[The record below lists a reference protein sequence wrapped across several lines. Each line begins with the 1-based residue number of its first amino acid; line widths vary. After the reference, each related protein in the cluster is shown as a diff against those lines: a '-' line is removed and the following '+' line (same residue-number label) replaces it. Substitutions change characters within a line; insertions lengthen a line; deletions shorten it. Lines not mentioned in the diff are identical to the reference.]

1 MPKQLGT
8 LNLSREQGIGKKP
21 GERAGESST
30 GKYQWKPHS
39 QRWIPKQAQITSNL
53 ITELSAERTR
63 TTMQESSEFIWLFS
77 HQKKK
82 LNSYELPTLC

>member
-39 QRWIPKQAQITSNL
+39 QRRIPKQAQITSNL
-53 ITELSAERTR
+53 ITELSAEANAYNDTR
-63 TTMQESSEFIWLFS
+63 ILRIYLAFFT
-77 HQKKK
+77 KKK